1 MRMHIVKKCPRQRQD
16 VRRLLVALLLMVSVL
31 LLTGCE
37 DNSLKPIAQTA
48 YTAAG
53 SPTYVESIYVYH
65 FHGLDD
71 LNAQSGTTPAEAFG
85 INTDQV
91 PENGYVVIV
100 NGNDNIYILMDENGA
115 VVKSSNYT
123 VLMNSVDNDRVS
135 AWIKQVNADYAAGK
149 MTDSELET
157 QKQLIEEAANRN
169 VVISKQCLGLS
180 RYGVCVVFGSSESD
194 KDEIN
199 TWHALTP
206 SLIRSLQ

>member
-1 MRMHIVKKCPRQRQD
+1 MV
-16 VRRLLVALLLMVSVL
+16 VLLLIVSVL

-37 DNSLKPIAQTA
+37 DNSLKPIAQEA
-48 YTAAG
+48 YKAAG

-71 LNAQSGTTPAEAFG
+71 LNAQSGTTPEEAFG
-85 INTDQV
+85 INTNQV

-100 NGNDNIYILMDENGA
+100 NGNEIIYILMDENGT
-115 VVKSSNYT
+115 VVKSSNFT
-123 VLMNSVDNDRVS
+123 ALMNSVDNDRVS

-157 QKQLIEEAANRN
+157 QRRLLNEAANRN
-169 VVISKQCLGLS
+169 VVISKQCLGLVS
-180 RYGVCVVFGSSESD
+180 YGGCSVFGPSESD

-206 SLIRSLQ
+206 SLIRSLQQ

>member
-1 MRMHIVKKCPRQRQD
+1 M
-16 VRRLLVALLLMVSVL
+16 
-31 LLTGCE
+31 
-37 DNSLKPIAQTA
+37 
-48 YTAAG
+48 
-53 SPTYVESIYVYH
+53 
-65 FHGLDD
+65 
-71 LNAQSGTTPAEAFG
+71 NAQSGTTPAEAFG
-85 INTDQV
+85 ISTDQV

-100 NGNDNIYILMDENGA
+100 NGNDNIYILMDENGV

-157 QKQLIEEAANRN
+157 QKQLIEEATNRN
-169 VVISKQCLGLS
+169 LVISKQCLGLS
-180 RYGVCVVFGSSESD
+180 RYGVCVVFGSSEND

-206 SLIRSLQ
+206 SLIRSLQQ

>member
-1 MRMHIVKKCPRQRQD
+1 MMMHMKRQS
-16 VRRLLVALLLMVSVL
+16 VRHVLVVLLLMVSVL

-37 DNSLKPIAQTA
+37 DNSLKPIAQEA
-48 YTAAG
+48 YKAAG

-71 LNAQSGTTPAEAFG
+71 LNAQSGTTPEEAFG
-85 INTDQV
+85 INTNQV

-100 NGNDNIYILMDENGA
+100 NGNDVIYILMDENGA
-115 VVKSSNYT
+115 VVKSSNFMA
-123 VLMNSVDNDRVS
+123 LMNSVDNDRVS

-157 QKQLIEEAANRN
+157 QRRLLNEAANRN
-169 VVISKQCLGLS
+169 VVISKQCLGLVS
-180 RYGVCVVFGSSESD
+180 YGGCSVFGPSESD

-206 SLIRSLQ
+206 SLIRSLQQ

>member
-1 MRMHIVKKCPRQRQD
+1 MMMRMKRQSVQH
-16 VRRLLVALLLMVSVL
+16 LLVVLLLMVSVL
-31 LLTGCE
+31 LLTSCE
-37 DNSLKPIAQTA
+37 DDSLKPIAQEA
-48 YTAAG
+48 YKAAG

-71 LNAQSGTTPAEAFG
+71 LNAQSGTTPEEAFG
-85 INTDQV
+85 INTNQV

-100 NGNDNIYILMDENGA
+100 NGNDVIYILMDENGA
-115 VVKSSNYT
+115 VVKSSNFT
-123 VLMNSVDNDRVS
+123 ALMNSVDNDRVS

-157 QKQLIEEAANRN
+157 QRRLLNEAANRN
-169 VVISKQCLGLS
+169 VVISKQCLGLVS
-180 RYGVCVVFGSSESD
+180 YGGCSVFGPSESD

-206 SLIRSLQ
+206 SLIRSLQQ